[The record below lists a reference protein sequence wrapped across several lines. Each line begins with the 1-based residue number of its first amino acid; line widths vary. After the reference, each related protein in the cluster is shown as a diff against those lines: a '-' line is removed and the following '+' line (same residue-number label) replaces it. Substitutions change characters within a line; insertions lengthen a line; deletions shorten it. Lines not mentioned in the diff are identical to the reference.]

1 MNILQNISFSI
12 INLTPPWFFNLLNF
26 SSWFWVQLFG
36 GLSILFIIRTI
47 YVFFSTKS
55 KFAKINKTSNEQL
68 ANLVKEKKVLYP
80 KFSVLVPARNESD
93 VVEKTIKKL
102 IQLDYPNDR
111 FEIIIITDEKETL
124 NNQSRKTTTQ
134 EVVQKIIKELESQ
147 PVKIYHLD
155 VPYNFNGLFK
165 GKLMDHEIKS
175 TKGRALNY
183 AFTAMFDHFNF
194 NTDFFAFFDT
204 DDHPDKTCLI
214 EIAKEYLN
222 HPHKKVFQLPI
233 FQCRNFWQISTFSKV
248 IALGQSFSHEIF
260 LPWVLTWLPF
270 LGGTNLFIQ
279 KDVLFQVDGF
289 NYNSI
294 TEDLDLG
301 VTIYL
306 KTGNWPYYLP
316 FASTEQTPDNV
327 KAYLKQRHR
336 WALGLLEVIQNLKK
350 QKNWKTPLGKKSML
364 LYLKLILYG
373 PAEWVIYFAVTVL
386 SMFILFTRLLR
397 TIVLV
402 IGMQQVI
409 DFFSF
414 SLLAKEL
421 LISVLTFAG
430 MPMIVFS
437 LFLLLHYNRYIEYQE
452 NNWVMTKKFL
462 KFLIETSLVLPF
474 MVVLYPWPFFSA
486 FFKYTIGYYRNRE
499 LTWVKTPRTKE

>member
-1 MNILQNISFSI
+1 
-12 INLTPPWFFNLLNF
+12 
-26 SSWFWVQLFG
+26 
-36 GLSILFIIRTI
+36 
-47 YVFFSTKS
+47 VFFSTKS

-124 NNQSRKTTTQ
+124 NNQSQKTTTQ

-233 FQCRNFWQISTFSKV
+233 FQCRNF
-248 IALGQSFSHEIF
+248 
-260 LPWVLTWLPF
+260 
-270 LGGTNLFIQ
+270 
-279 KDVLFQVDGF
+279 
-289 NYNSI
+289 
-294 TEDLDLG
+294 
-301 VTIYL
+301 
-306 KTGNWPYYLP
+306 
-316 FASTEQTPDNV
+316 
-327 KAYLKQRHR
+327 
-336 WALGLLEVIQNLKK
+336 
-350 QKNWKTPLGKKSML
+350 
-364 LYLKLILYG
+364 
-373 PAEWVIYFAVTVL
+373 
-386 SMFILFTRLLR
+386 
-397 TIVLV
+397 
-402 IGMQQVI
+402 
-409 DFFSF
+409 
-414 SLLAKEL
+414 
-421 LISVLTFAG
+421 
-430 MPMIVFS
+430 
-437 LFLLLHYNRYIEYQE
+437 
-452 NNWVMTKKFL
+452 
-462 KFLIETSLVLPF
+462 
-474 MVVLYPWPFFSA
+474 
-486 FFKYTIGYYRNRE
+486 
-499 LTWVKTPRTKE
+499 